1 MKNKNHFVS
10 ARFCSSSGRVQ
21 RMENFRVLRGSL
33 RPGVETGRRIAH
45 HTHTPRPVLRS
56 RPPTH
61 PPHRI
66 FRETPGAQ
74 FISPRSCGAGPNAR
88 QPEPKKRSQGRDAGR
103 EKRERQSNG
112 GGGIHPP
119 SCSPLHALSSGLLF
133 VPHSLSREPRVDKG
147 GVKEGRRLRGGSQG
161 KKKELTT
168 VHTHTH
174 TKMHAQGVA
183 GDMKYDGP
191 RSEATQTAPPFFLL
205 RSGVQG

>member
-1 MKNKNHFVS
+1 MKSKNHFGS

-33 RPGVETGRRIAH
+33 RPGGGGVETGHKIPPP
-45 HTHTPRPVLRS
+45 HTPRPVLPAPFTS
-56 RPPTH
+56 TH

-103 EKRERQSNG
+103 ERRERN

-119 SCSPLHALSSGLLF
+119 SLQPFARAFIRAPLCASFALEGTSG
-133 VPHSLSREPRVDKG
+133 R
-147 GVKEGRRLRGGSQG
+147 
-161 KKKELTT
+161 
-168 VHTHTH
+168 
-174 TKMHAQGVA
+174 
-183 GDMKYDGP
+183 
-191 RSEATQTAPPFFLL
+191 
-205 RSGVQG
+205 